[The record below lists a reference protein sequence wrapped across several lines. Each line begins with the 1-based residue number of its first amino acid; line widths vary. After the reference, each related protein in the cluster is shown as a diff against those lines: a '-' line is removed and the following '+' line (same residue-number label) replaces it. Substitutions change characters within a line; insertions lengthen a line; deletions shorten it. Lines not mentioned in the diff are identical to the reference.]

1 MYIYIYIERK
11 RDNFVSTFV
20 RSFTVSPFA
29 TFVYAANVQ
38 HALVTSPCYRHW
50 IGHFVLPA
58 NVPAVI
64 KEGWRT
70 HTSVHAANVQHA
82 LRWSKKK

>member
-1 MYIYIYIERK
+1 MYESTERD
-11 RDNFVSTFV
+11 RYNFVSTFV
-20 RSFTVSPFA
+20 VSFTVTPFA

-38 HALVTSPCYRHW
+38 HVLFTSPCYRHW

-58 NVPAVI
+58 NVGAVI